1 MMVNHS
7 CRWLTAILPQI
18 FAVSYSIA
26 GLNVHS
32 GNPVDHL
39 VHRHTHRVV
48 RGSLLVCGRPDGRLS
63 ALSTAEAAVC
73 LSVNQASSI
82 QSLGGTC
89 ESITVGHNP
98 FKLPLTEAAVFLKRK
113 RPLFLCERML
123 VEGDAQ
129 AEKKAESSTG
139 SAAPSQPQS
148 EGLASGMMRVFRR
161 KKGSDILNRS
171 LSKSMHDSSIRPRVH
186 KYRSAAA
193 LIGAYTSP
201 VQDDKNV
208 TADDVSE
215 EKGEEEL
222 LLDLVIEE
230 AILEKKFGDKTRK
243 LFAAFNVDKNGI
255 LKEDEFVEGAKKLN
269 TDMNDGELR
278 ALFRLYDAEGDGVDY
293 REFLELIKDSKI
305 ESGLKLP
312 PSNRD
317 ERGVIQI
324 EPSREKYFGEIVR
337 KLNMGAGDLDFRAAR
352 NQHFAQELYES
363 RIASLQRFVA
373 MTVMFHQM
381 GKRVERFFAR
391 VSFGLLAY
399 RMDRTHSIMRI
410 ATTASPVSGADVKQ
424 QMRHLQLLK
433 KVRHSV
439 HVIADAY
446 NRYRSK
452 QESLKQEGAKE
463 RHEAKND

>member
-1 MMVNHS
+1 V
-7 CRWLTAILPQI
+7 I
-18 FAVSYSIA
+18 
-26 GLNVHS
+26 S
-32 GNPVDHL
+32 GNPTDHL

-48 RGSLLVCGRPDGRLS
+48 RGSLVVCGRPDGRLS

-89 ESITVGHNP
+89 ESITIGHNP
-98 FKLPLTEAAVFLKRK
+98 FKLPLTETAIFLKRK

-123 VEGDAQ
+123 VEGDAREETRVEFD
-129 AEKKAESSTG
+129 ASDPISHETHPFRGLYAKLCRVLRPKRTLDVLN
-139 SAAPSQPQS
+139 QS
-148 EGLASGMMRVFRR
+148 VSM
-161 KKGSDILNRS
+161 S
-171 LSKSMHDSSIRPRVH
+171 LHDPSIRPRVH
-186 KYRSAAA
+186 KYRSANA

-201 VQDDKNV
+201 VVGIEEKKN
-208 TADDVSE
+208 DELSE

-230 AILEKKFGDKTRK
+230 AILEKRFADKTRQ

-255 LKEDEFVEGAKKLN
+255 LKEDAFVEGARKLQ
-269 TDMNDGELR
+269 DEMSEDELR
-278 ALFRLYDAEGDGVDY
+278 TLFRIHDSDGKGVDY
-293 REFLELIKDSKI
+293 HEFMDLVKDSKLD
-305 ESGLKLP
+305 SDLKLP
-312 PSNRD
+312 PSNKD
-317 ERGVIQI
+317 ERGVIKI
-324 EPSREKYFGEIVR
+324 EPSREKYFGQVVR
-337 KLNMGAGDLDFRAAR
+337 ALNMGTLGDLDFRAAR

-381 GKRVERFFAR
+381 GFRVERFFAR
-391 VSFGLLAY
+391 LSFSLLRY

-433 KVRHSV
+433 KVQHSV
-439 HVIADAY
+439 HVISVAY
-446 NRYRSK
+446 RRYR
-452 QESLKQEGAKE
+452 LKKGTVDREKKE
-463 RHEAKND
+463 TIAEEEDVVMLT

>member
-1 MMVNHS
+1 M
-7 CRWLTAILPQI
+7 
-18 FAVSYSIA
+18 
-26 GLNVHS
+26 
-32 GNPVDHL
+32 
-39 VHRHTHRVV
+39 
-48 RGSLLVCGRPDGRLS
+48 CGRPDGRLS

-89 ESITVGHNP
+89 ESITIGHNP

-123 VEGDAQ
+123 VEGDAR
-129 AEKKAESSTG
+129 AEKTAESSAT
-139 SAAPSQPQS
+139 SSTPSQTSQD
-148 EGLASGMMRVFRR
+148 GLFSALLQVFRR
-161 KKGSDILNRS
+161 KKGSDVLNRS
-171 LSKSMHDSSIRPRVH
+171 LSKSLHDPSIRPRVH

-201 VQDDKNV
+201 VQDDKDV
-208 TADDVSE
+208 TADNVSE

-222 LLDLVIEE
+222 LLDLVVEE

-243 LFAAFNVDKNGI
+243 LFAAFDVDKNGI
-255 LKEDEFVEGAKKLN
+255 LKEDEFVEGALKLN
-269 TDMNDGELR
+269 TDMNDAELR
-278 ALFRLYDAEGDGVDY
+278 ALFRLYDADGDGVDY

-305 ESGLKLP
+305 DSELKLP

-337 KLNMGAGDLDFRAAR
+337 KLNMGTGDLDFRAAR

-391 VSFGLLAY
+391 ISFGILAY

-433 KVRHSV
+433 KVQHSV
-439 HVIADAY
+439 HVISVAY
-446 NRYRSK
+446 RRYRAK
-452 QESLKQEGAKE
+452 RDEGKPQGIADDG
-463 RHEAKND
+463 HETKTD

>member
-1 MMVNHS
+1 MILS
-7 CRWLTAILPQI
+7 LTFEQI

-32 GNPVDHL
+32 GNPTDHF

-48 RGSLLVCGRPDGRLS
+48 RGSLVVCGRPDGRLS
-63 ALSTAEAAVC
+63 ALATAEAAVC

-89 ESITVGHNP
+89 ESITIGHNP
-98 FKLPLTEAAVFLKRK
+98 FKLPLTEAAIFLKRK

-123 VEGDAQ
+123 AESDVR
-129 AEKKAESSTG
+129 AEKMVESSESDQRPAVIQSAETG
-139 SAAPSQPQS
+139 FFST
-148 EGLASGMMRVFRR
+148 LAQWLISSRGPDV
-161 KKGSDILNRS
+161 LNRS
-171 LSKSMHDSSIRPRVH
+171 LSKSLHDPSITPRVH

-201 VQDDKNV
+201 IESQEGDVTDDIP
-208 TADDVSE
+208 E

-222 LLDLVIEE
+222 LLDQVIEE
-230 AILEKKFGDKTRK
+230 AIREKKFSNKARK
-243 LFAAFNVDKNGI
+243 LFAAFDIDRNGI
-255 LKEDEFVEGAKKLN
+255 LQEDEFVEGAMKLK
-269 TDMNDGELR
+269 TDMSENELR
-278 ALFRLYDAEGDGVDY
+278 TLFRLYDNEGDGVDY
-293 REFLELIKDSKI
+293 REFQALVQDSK
-305 ESGLKLP
+305 LDADLQLP
-312 PSNRD
+312 ASNRD

-324 EPSREKYFGEIVR
+324 EPSNEKYFGEIIR
-337 KLNMGAGDLDFRAAR
+337 NLNTGAGDLDFRAAR
-352 NQHFAQELYES
+352 IQHFAQELYES

-381 GKRVERFFAR
+381 GKRVEGFFAR
-391 VSFGLLAY
+391 ISFGLLAY

-433 KVRHSV
+433 KIQHSV
-439 HVIADAY
+439 NVISTAY
-446 NRYRSK
+446 SRYKSNKVAPTVVAEESK
-452 QESLKQEGAKE
+452 L
-463 RHEAKND
+463 D